1 LMYGR
6 LCRDK
11 MCEHLIKNQLF
22 VLTAYR
28 MTLRV
33 LGFQLDAEL
42 QTVTA

>member
-1 LMYGR
+1 
-6 LCRDK
+6 

-42 QTVTA
+42 QAVTA